1 MNLNSFLSLLKEE
14 LKDIPKNPDNV
25 HYTDFE
31 GLYYIL
37 QSGLKGQKGG
47 YTIHS
52 PKTKKDDMELATVRN
67 THKLSDDEKEQLSLG
82 VLGGVKINLFTDRI
96 LTAHRGTRKDE
107 IAELPEDS
115 IRYLK
120 KQEKNF
126 KEYYGFDLPKL
137 FDKEKE
143 NFQWRL
149 GQRKGEDMNIA
160 EAWVEKNHPELS
172 PEAKRDVMVNI
183 TIYNRGWLGYYHHLK
198 NRERE
203 ERFILK
209 KNIPVNPDF
218 ISIEI
223 EKEPKDISKND
234 KEFCKEVAKNYLYL
248 IDKHSDVFVQN
259 RNLRLFKNY
268 LRSKING

>member
-1 MNLNSFLSLLKEE
+1 MDLSNFLSLLKEE
-14 LKDIPKNPDNV
+14 LRDIPKRPDNI

-47 YTIHS
+47 YYVHS

-67 THKLSDDEKEQLSLG
+67 THRLSSEERGELSLG
-82 VLGGVKINLFTDRI
+82 ALGGVKINLFTDRI
-96 LTAHRGTRKDE
+96 LAAHRGTRKDE

-115 IRYLK
+115 MRYLK
-120 KQEKNF
+120 LLEENF
-126 KEYYGFDLPKL
+126 RKFYDFDMPKL
-137 FDKEKE
+137 FSKEKE
-143 NFQWRL
+143 NFLWKLER
-149 GQRKGEDMNIA
+149 RKGPDMKIS
-160 EAWVEKNHPELS
+160 EAWLKKHHPELS
-172 PEAKRDVMVNI
+172 ETLTHNAVISI
-183 TIYNRGWLGYYHHLK
+183 TEYNRAWLAYYHQLK

-223 EKEPKDISKND
+223 EKEPKDISKNN
-234 KEFCKEVAKNYLYL
+234 KEFCEEVAKNYLYL
-248 IDKHSDVFVQN
+248 INKHNDVFVQN